1 MDEHI
6 AKAEKNERLY
16 ENLIGTEF
24 NDWAVVALFY
34 AALHYVD
41 AFFLQESNSTPQN
54 HGERNRRLRNNA
66 ALDQIRSHYLD
77 LYALSIRARYELD
90 PVSENLA
97 GDIRMS
103 HFVPV
108 RAHIRALL
116 NLT

>member
-1 MDEHI
+1 MNEHI

-41 AFFLQESNSTPQN
+41 AFFLQVSNATPQN

-66 ALDQIRSHYLD
+66 ALDQIKGHYLD

-90 PVSENLA
+90 PLPENLA